1 MITIPTKVLKELK
14 AGDHGDPD
22 LLNHLNKVLDESIH
36 ASGLL
41 FKVNKHVQDS
51 RISWKSKLKLKIENA
66 GGAGDPA
73 GEEPGEV
80 EEDVEDALQ
89 EEEVELEPE
98 RSRVVWKTRS
108 LAQV

>member
-1 MITIPTKVLKELK
+1 M
-14 AGDHGDPD
+14 
-22 LLNHLNKVLDESIH
+22 
-36 ASGLL
+36 
-41 FKVNKHVQDS
+41 
-51 RISWKSKLKLKIENA
+51 KLKIENA

-80 EEDVEDALQ
+80 EKDVEDALQ
-89 EEEVELEPE
+89 EEEVQLEPE

>member
-14 AGDHGDPD
+14 DGDHGDPD

-51 RISWKSKLKLKIENA
+51 RISWKPIEIEIENA

-80 EEDVEDALQ
+80 EKDVEDALQ
-89 EEEVELEPE
+89 EEEVKLEPE

>member
-1 MITIPTKVLKELK
+1 M
-14 AGDHGDPD
+14 
-22 LLNHLNKVLDESIH
+22 
-36 ASGLL
+36 
-41 FKVNKHVQDS
+41 
-51 RISWKSKLKLKIENA
+51 KLKIKNA

-89 EEEVELEPE
+89 EEEVKLEPE

-108 LAQV
+108 LA

>member
-1 MITIPTKVLKELK
+1 MKELK

-41 FKVNKHVQDS
+41 FKVNKHVQDQ
-51 RISWKSKLKLKIENA
+51 IEIEIEIENA

-89 EEEVELEPE
+89 EEEVKLEPE

-108 LAQV
+108 LA